1 MADGWDRDLSTE
13 ITLARIVRMVRL
25 SMHLSC
31 RSFWL
36 FVMDRLCET
45 TETYIIVQ
53 RPRRF
58 TKTVLVQCD

>member
-1 MADGWDRDLSTE
+1 
-13 ITLARIVRMVRL
+13 MVRL

-36 FVMDRLCET
+36 FAMDRLCET

-53 RPRRF
+53 RPQRF